1 MVCFSLCSIE
11 NSLLTPLIA
20 VDMSSDFG
28 LYGIR
33 RPKNTPKET
42 SSSTSLA
49 FTSTLSSLISNA
61 PTAHQRGRPRASK
74 TKEDIFSV
82 HNKNSKKRAARDLE
96 RDEEE
101 SNEQAHKRDIG
112 AVDDAL
118 LHRSKRK
125 MAEKTK
131 KYRAMK
137 RGEYVPGEKEPES
150 LIDFDQKWA
159 DRQREGK
166 DDSSSS
172 SESGSDDDSKYE
184 TIEYEDEY
192 GRHRTGTRADAM
204 RMERKKLHRALG
216 QEELDR
222 ISARPS
228 MPTQLIYGDTVQTA
242 AFNPEEP
249 IASKMEEIAA
259 KRDRSLTPPE
269 QKHYEADKEFR
280 IKGVG
285 FYSFSKDEGV
295 REKEMREL
303 ERERGETE
311 RMRREREER
320 MERRKKEIEERRREI
335 GERRAKRQADS
346 FLDGLTSTMEKPEG

>member
-1 MVCFSLCSIE
+1 
-11 NSLLTPLIA
+11 
-20 VDMSSDFG
+20 MSSEAG

-33 RPKNTPKET
+33 KPKNTPKET

-61 PTAHQRGRPRASK
+61 PTSQQRGRPRTSK

-82 HNKNSKKRAARDLE
+82 HNKNTKKRAARDLE
-96 RDEEE
+96 QDGED
-101 SNEQAHKRDIG
+101 SHGQVHKNDIG

-125 MAEKTK
+125 MAEKAK

-137 RGEYVPGEKEPES
+137 RGEYVPAEGESES

-159 DRQREGK
+159 DKQREGK
-166 DDSSSS
+166 RDSLSS
-172 SESGSDDDSKYE
+172 SESESDDEGRGE
-184 TIEYEDEY
+184 TVEYEDEY
-192 GRHRTGTRADAM
+192 GRHRIGTLADAE
-204 RMERKKLHRALG
+204 RMERKKLNRALG

-228 MPTQLIYGDTVQTA
+228 MPSQLIYGDTVQTA
-242 AFNPEEP
+242 AFNPDEP
-249 IASKMEEIAA
+249 IATKMEEIAA

-295 REKEMREL
+295 REAEMREL

-311 RMRREREER
+311 RVRKERTER
-320 MERRKKEIEERRREI
+320 MEKRKREVEERRREI
-335 GERRAKRQADS
+335 GERRAKKLADS
-346 FLDGLTSTMEKPEG
+346 FLDGLTATMEKPDG

>member
-1 MVCFSLCSIE
+1 
-11 NSLLTPLIA
+11 
-20 VDMSSDFG
+20 MSSDSG

-33 RPKNTPKET
+33 KPKNTPKET
-42 SSSTSLA
+42 SSTTSLA
-49 FTSTLSSLISNA
+49 FASTISNLISNA
-61 PTAHQRGRPRASK
+61 PTSQHRGRPRASK

-82 HNKNSKKRAARDLE
+82 HNKNTKKRAARDLE
-96 RDEEE
+96 QDEVGRH
-101 SNEQAHKRDIG
+101 EQVHKKNIG
-112 AVDDAL
+112 AVDDSL

-125 MAEKTK
+125 MEEKAK
-131 KYRAMK
+131 KYCAMK
-137 RGEYVPGEKEPES
+137 RGEYVPEGKESES

-159 DRQREGK
+159 DRQRDGK
-166 DDSSSS
+166 GSSSS
-172 SESGSDDDSKYE
+172 SESESDDDDGKHE
-184 TIEYEDEY
+184 MIEYEDEY
-192 GRHRTGTRADAM
+192 GRHRTGTRADAA
-204 RMERKKLHRALG
+204 RMERKKLQRGLG

-222 ISARPS
+222 MSARPA
-228 MPTQLIYGDTVQTA
+228 MPAQLIYGDTVQAA
-242 AFNPEEP
+242 AFNPDEP
-249 IASKMEEIAA
+249 ILTKMEEIAA

-311 RMRREREER
+311 RVRREREER
-320 MERRKKEIEERRREI
+320 MGRRKKEIEERRREI

-346 FLDGLTSTMEKPEG
+346 FLDGLTATMEKLDG